1 MSAIFTELVFTNLI
15 TCVVLVCCDI
25 LLLCPFKKSS
35 KAFLKKN
42 VSVLLIIL
50 KVKVFIFMADKPFV
64 TSLTFHMLMLANSS

>member
-15 TCVVLVCCDI
+15 TCVVLVCCVCCDI
-25 LLLCPFKKSS
+25 LLLCLFKKSS

-64 TSLTFHMLMLANSS
+64 TSLTFHM